1 MALAGAEHTALRRLL
16 PACDGETS
24 VAEAVGGLDL
34 VSLAPAERPYVITNF
49 VVTLDGHATHEGR
62 SGPIGSAVDTAML
75 VALRT
80 RVDAL
85 MIGAGTMR
93 VERYGRALT
102 DPAKRERRERDALA
116 RDPLMVLVSA
126 GLDLP
131 WGAPLFTE
139 GAGEVLV
146 FTTSQEQPPQTT
158 TPVRVVRQPGEQ
170 VDMAAALGHLRSER
184 GIRALLCEGG
194 PRLHGQLIAGG
205 LVDELFITQAPK
217 LGGGVGPGLVSAL
230 DEGARPVTVEWLLA
244 EPESGELFGR
254 YRLSG

>member
-1 MALAGAEHTALRRLL
+1 MAGAERAPLRRLL
-16 PACDGETS
+16 PDCDGLTS

-34 VSLAPAERPYVITNF
+34 VSLAPAERPYVVTNF
-49 VVTLDGHATHEGR
+49 VVTLDGHATHKGR

-102 DPAKRERRERDALA
+102 DPAKRQRREREGLPH
-116 RDPLMVLVSA
+116 DPLMVLVSA

-131 WGAPLFTE
+131 WDAPLFTE
-139 GAGEVLV
+139 GGGQVLI
-146 FTTSQEQPPQTT
+146 FTTSQQQPPQTT
-158 TPVRVVRQPGEQ
+158 TPIRVVRQSGEQ
-170 VDMAAALGHLRSER
+170 VDMAMALAHLRREC

-194 PRLHGQLIAGG
+194 PRLHGQLIADG

-230 DEGARPVTVEWLLA
+230 DEGARPVAVEWLLA